1 MAANVSL
8 DGEKEVHACYW
19 HLYKLFSS
27 PLGRL
32 EMFIMTYEK
41 YADPLD

>member
-8 DGEKEVHACYW
+8 DEEKEVHVCYW
-19 HLYKLFSS
+19 HLYKLVSS
-27 PLGRL
+27 SLERL